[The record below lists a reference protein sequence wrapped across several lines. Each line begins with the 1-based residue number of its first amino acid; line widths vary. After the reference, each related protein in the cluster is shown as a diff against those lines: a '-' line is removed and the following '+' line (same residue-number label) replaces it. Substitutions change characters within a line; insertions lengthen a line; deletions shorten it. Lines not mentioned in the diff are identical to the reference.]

1 MADDDDVGVA
11 GDVDSE
17 VGDFGVKIRLRM
29 EEGLQA
35 LDDYRTTDAFEALS
49 ARRGCAKAAVGGS

>member
-35 LDDYRTTDAFEALS
+35 LDDYRTTDVSEALS